1 MQRTL
6 ANSKVRQI
14 ELTSLTSGS
23 NPMTAYGFVL
33 PGFNC
38 RITCSAVTI
47 GLLLGTGLALAGGDG
62 SKHVEVVRV
71 LVQKQVGESMPKTSI
86 TLIVKQP
93 DKRIVSIG
101 FARTKITTFRDD
113 KNTDPKR
120 LQRNRDLFMNSATLF
135 KDGRISLD
143 VKSNILP
150 ATGATK
156 LFVKGAVAL
165 EVASDE
171 KVLEEKNFKL
181 QAGVTARLGPI
192 QVESK
197 GFQNGQ
203 TQVDVYF
210 TTNILKSV
218 QFLDKNEKVLPM
230 KRVGFGGF
238 GVQFHEN
245 FALTGKIEA
254 VTVRVTY
261 FSKTQTV
268 IVPLD
273 LSVGLGL

>member
-1 MQRTL
+1 
-6 ANSKVRQI
+6 
-14 ELTSLTSGS
+14 
-23 NPMTAYGFVL
+23 
-33 PGFNC
+33 
-38 RITCSAVTI
+38 
-47 GLLLGTGLALAGGDG
+47 
-62 SKHVEVVRV
+62 
-71 LVQKQVGESMPKTSI
+71 MPKTSI

-135 KDGRISLD
+135 KDGRISFD

-261 FSKTQTV
+261 F
-268 IVPLD
+268 
-273 LSVGLGL
+273 